1 MSEDVS
7 FAQDDVTQL
16 GDVDADQDNSIG
28 QSQSEDLDEER
39 VDLRMQSQLRDID
52 IDEEQGEADNPDD
65 DVLVGVDKDIVPRR
79 TSSRKKMRTNFL
91 SYDKDGNQIK

>member
-79 TSSRKKMRTNFL
+79 KSSRKKMHTNFL